1 VLARSS
7 NTFLN
12 PRVWRKMVAY
22 DVAST
27 VHQSLPVATPLYGTA
42 LVRKSGA
49 LFSPRMSTF
58 AASPE
63 MFQSAA

>member
-1 VLARSS
+1 
-7 NTFLN
+7 
-12 PRVWRKMVAY
+12 MVAY